1 MDMKHG
7 KLICFGL
14 FAACMAIATT
24 VSASETPKLWTAGND
39 YVQLGAGDAINQ
51 HPVRLSTEQITVLLG
66 QFYKRQKKSEPVPY
80 FSQDEIARIS
90 PRLVPLF
97 AKAKPD
103 QDIEFG
109 TSFRSDSFPFV
120 PRVLNAGRLF
130 IENGRLNLL
139 IGMCARAQDI
149 GYEETFGKF
158 PELDHGSRTKPAK
171 NVGCAL
177 LASNDTEQV
186 NNRTDWLRL
195 NINAVLTA
203 RAVPVFPA
211 LAPLTFGATA
221 SSVQVTPP
229 ATVPSEAAS
238 VPTKTLATPAS
249 SASEAE
255 QRLIILKRLHDEG
268 LISDAEYRQKRAEAM
283 KGL

>member
-7 KLICFGL
+7 KMVCLGL
-14 FAACMAIATT
+14 FSACMAIATT
-24 VSASETPKLWTAGND
+24 VSATETPQLWTTGND
-39 YVQLGAGDAINQ
+39 YVQLSASGAVNQ
-51 HPVRLSTEQITVLLG
+51 HPVRLSAEQLTVLLG
-66 QFYKRQKKSEPVPY
+66 QFYKREKNNEPVPY
-80 FSQDEIARIS
+80 FSQDEISRIS

-130 IENGRLNLL
+130 VENGQLNLL

-149 GYEETFGKF
+149 GYAETFGKF
-158 PELDHGSRTKPAK
+158 PELDHGNRTKPAK
-171 NVGCAL
+171 NVGCEL
-177 LASNDTEQV
+177 LAGNNTAQV

-203 RAVPVFPA
+203 KAVPAFRSST
-211 LAPLTFGATA
+211 PLTFGATA
-221 SSVQVTPP
+221 SSVQVTTP
-229 ATVPSEAAS
+229 AAVPSEAAS

-268 LISDAEYRQKRAEAM
+268 LISDTEYQQKRAEAM

>member
-1 MDMKHG
+1 MKCG
-7 KLICFGL
+7 NMVRRCL
-14 FAACMAIATT
+14 FAASLAIATT
-24 VSASETPKLWTAGND
+24 VSATETPKLWTAGND
-39 YVQLGAGDAINQ
+39 YVQLGAGSAINQ

-66 QFYKRQKKSEPVPY
+66 QFYKRGKNDEPVPY
-80 FSQDEIARIS
+80 FSQDEISRIS
-90 PRLVPLF
+90 PQLVPLF

-130 IENGRLNLL
+130 IQNGQLNLL

-158 PELDHGSRTKPAK
+158 PELDHGSRNKPAK
-171 NVGCAL
+171 NVGCEL
-177 LASNDTEQV
+177 LASDATEQV

-203 RAVPVFPA
+203 RAVPVFPSS
-211 LAPLTFGATA
+211 APLTFGAPALPAQATIPAPA
-221 SSVQVTPP
+221 SSTAAVTKSASP
-229 ATVPSEAAS
+229 ATDTVPSEA
-238 VPTKTLATPAS
+238 
-249 SASEAE
+249 E
-255 QRLIILKRLHDEG
+255 KRLTVLQQLHDKG
-268 LISDAEYRQKRAEAM
+268 LITDSEYEQKRAAVL

>member
-1 MDMKHG
+1 MKHG
-7 KLICFGL
+7 KMVCLGL
-14 FAACMAIATT
+14 FAACMVIATT
-24 VSASETPKLWTAGND
+24 VSATETPRLWTTGND
-39 YVQLGAGDAINQ
+39 YVQLSASSAVNE
-51 HPVRLSTEQITVLLG
+51 HPVKLSAEQLTVLLG
-66 QFYKRQKKSEPVPY
+66 QFYKRVKNNEPVPY

-130 IENGRLNLL
+130 IQNGQLNLL

-158 PELDHGSRTKPAK
+158 PELDHGSRIKPAK
-171 NVGCAL
+171 NAGCQL
-177 LASNDTEQV
+177 LTSNITEQV

-211 LAPLTFGATA
+211 SAPLTFGATA
-221 SSVQVTPP
+221 SSVKVTRP

-268 LISDAEYRQKRAEAM
+268 LISDAEYQQKRAEAM

>member
-1 MDMKHG
+1 MKHG
-7 KLICFGL
+7 NMVRLGL
-14 FAACMAIATT
+14 LAASLALVTT
-24 VSASETPKLWTAGND
+24 VSATETPKLWTAGND
-39 YVQLGAGDAINQ
+39 YVQLAPGSAINQ
-51 HPVRLSTEQITVLLG
+51 HPVKVSAEQITVLLG
-66 QFYKRQKKSEPVPY
+66 QFYKRGKNNEPVPY
-80 FSQDEIARIS
+80 FSQDEISRIS

-139 IGMCARAQDI
+139 IGMCARAQDL

-171 NVGCAL
+171 NVGCEL

-203 RAVPVFPA
+203 RAVPVFPSS
-211 LAPLTFGATA
+211 APLTFGATA
-221 SSVQVTPP
+221 SSVQVTAP
-229 ATVPSEAAS
+229 ATVPSEAGS
-238 VPTKTLATPAS
+238 VPTKTLAAPAS

-268 LISDAEYRQKRAEAM
+268 LITDAEYQQKRAEAM

>member
-1 MDMKHG
+1 MKHG
-7 KLICFGL
+7 ILVRLGL
-14 FAACMAIATT
+14 FAASLALATT
-24 VSASETPKLWTAGND
+24 VSATETPELWTAGND
-39 YVQLGAGDAINQ
+39 YVQLAAASAMNQ
-51 HPVRLSTEQITVLLG
+51 HPVRLSAEQITVLLG
-66 QFYKRQKKSEPVPY
+66 QFYKRQKKGEPVPY
-80 FSQDEIARIS
+80 FSQDEITRIS
-90 PRLVPLF
+90 PQLVPLF
-97 AKAKPD
+97 AQAKPD

-130 IENGRLNLL
+130 IQNGQLNLL
-139 IGMCARAQDI
+139 IGMCAKAQDV

-158 PELDHGSRTKPAK
+158 PELDHGSRNKPAK
-171 NVGCAL
+171 NPGCEL
-177 LASNDTEQV
+177 LASNITEQV

-203 RAVPVFPA
+203 RAVPVFPSST
-211 LAPLTFGATA
+211 PLTFGATA
-221 SSVQVTPP
+221 SQVQVTTP
-229 ATVPSEAAS
+229 ATVPPEAAS
-238 VPTKTLATPAS
+238 VPTKTLATPSS

-268 LISDAEYRQKRAEAM
+268 LISDAEYQEKRAEAM